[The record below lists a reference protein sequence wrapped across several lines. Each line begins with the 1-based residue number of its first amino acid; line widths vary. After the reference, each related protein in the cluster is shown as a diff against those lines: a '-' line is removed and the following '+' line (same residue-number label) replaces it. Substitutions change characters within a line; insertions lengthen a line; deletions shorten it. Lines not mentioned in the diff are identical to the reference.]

1 MSRPMLRALLMLISA
16 LPFAAVAAS
25 QDQDQA
31 NDQTRRLIRQ
41 IMLEQRIPGLQVAV
55 VKDGQIVLSEAY
67 GLANVENGVR
77 ASRDTRFPLNSA
89 TKAFTGV
96 AAAQLAQEG
105 RLDLDAP
112 ASRYLDD
119 LPPAWRDVRVHQ
131 LLAHASG
138 LPDILDANGLLGG
151 GSEAQAWTAV
161 TARPLEA
168 APGQRFAYNQ
178 TNYVLLARIIAQQS
192 GMSYER
198 FLATRQFSSAR
209 MARTTFGDSYDLIPD
224 AATMYSLAPRAT
236 DAVGAPSRLSHW
248 FYDIPP
254 SLWAGGGILTTAD
267 DTARW
272 LVALTEGRLLPETA
286 LRRMW
291 SAELLADGRA
301 GPWAG
306 GWAVLRASPDL
317 QVAGIGGARSAF
329 VVYPERGVAVVVLT
343 NLVGANPQQ
352 FIPRIADFYVRD
364 ASTPRHERVGL
375 ARQQRAV
382 IAGP

>member
-1 MSRPMLRALLMLISA
+1 MLISA
-16 LPFAAVAAS
+16 LPLPAVSAS
-25 QDQDQA
+25 QDHP
-31 NDQTRRLIRQ
+31 NDRTRRLIRQ
-41 IMLEQRIPGLQVAV
+41 TMLEQRIPGLQIAV
-55 VKDGQIVLSEAY
+55 VKDGQVVLSEAY
-67 GLANVENGVR
+67 GLANVENGVP

-96 AAAQLAQEG
+96 AIAQLAQQG
-105 RLDLDAP
+105 RVDLDAP

-119 LPPAWRDVRVHQ
+119 LPATWQDVRVRQ
-131 LLAHASG
+131 LLAHTSG
-138 LPDILDANGLLGG
+138 LPDILDASGLLGG
-151 GSEAQAWTAV
+151 GTEAQAWAAV
-161 TARPLEA
+161 TALPMEA
-168 APGQRFAYNQ
+168 ASGQRFAYNQ

-192 GMSYER
+192 GMSYQR
-198 FLATRQFSSAR
+198 FLATGQFSSAR

-224 AATMYSLAPRAT
+224 VATMYSLAPRAT
-236 DAVGAPSRLSHW
+236 DAADAPPRLSHW

-291 SAELLADGRA
+291 SAERLADGRA

-306 GWAVLRASPDL
+306 GWPVLRASPDL

-329 VVYPERGVAVVVLT
+329 VVYPDRDVAVVVLT

-352 FIPRIADFYVRD
+352 FIPRIADFYARD
-364 ASTPRHERVGL
+364 ASPPAHERVTL

-382 IAGP
+382 VAGP

>member
-1 MSRPMLRALLMLISA
+1 MLITA
-16 LPFAAVAAS
+16 LPFAAISAISAS
-25 QDQDQA
+25 QDQA
-31 NDQTRRLIRQ
+31 NDQTRRLIRR

-55 VKDGQIVLSEAY
+55 IKDGQIVLSEAY
-67 GLANVENGVR
+67 GLANVENGVL

-96 AAAQLAQEG
+96 AAAQLAQQG
-105 RLDLDAP
+105 QLDLDAP

-119 LPPAWRDVRVHQ
+119 LPAAWRDVRVRQ
-131 LLAHASG
+131 LLAHTSG

-161 TARPLEA
+161 TARPVEA

-192 GMSYER
+192 GMPYER
-198 FLATRQFSSAR
+198 FLATGQFSSAR

-236 DAVGAPSRLSHW
+236 DAADAPSRLSHW
-248 FYDIPP
+248 FYDMPP

-272 LVALTEGRLLPETA
+272 LVALTDGRLLQDA
-286 LRRMW
+286 ARKRMW
-291 SAELLADGRA
+291 TAERLTDGRA

-306 GWAVLRASPDL
+306 GWPVLRTSPDL

-329 VVYPERGVAVVVLT
+329 VVYPDRDVAVVVLT

-352 FIPRIADFYVRD
+352 FIPRIADLY
-364 ASTPRHERVGL
+364 AP
-375 ARQQRAV
+375 AV
-382 IAGP
+382 TVP